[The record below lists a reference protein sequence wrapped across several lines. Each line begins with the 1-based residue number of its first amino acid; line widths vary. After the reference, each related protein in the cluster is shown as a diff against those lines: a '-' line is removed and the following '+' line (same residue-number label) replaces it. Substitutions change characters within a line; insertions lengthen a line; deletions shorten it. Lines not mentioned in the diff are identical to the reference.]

1 MNRYRTG
8 VLLVLISASS
18 FALMPILA
26 VYAYKGEA
34 DLYTVLFLRFALA
47 SLLLFAYLFYRKK
60 PVAVKLPLL
69 LKLVFIGAV
78 LYTLQSSLYF
88 ASVKYIPVSLQA
100 LFFYTY
106 PVFVAI
112 IAIVIYK
119 ERLNLR
125 LVTAI
130 AVALTGMCL
139 VIGTSFHN
147 INLPGAFLALGAAV
161 VYAIYLNLSNR
172 VLKEVL
178 PDVATAYI
186 SLSAT
191 AAFLVMGSIT
201 HSLNFSFQPAAWF
214 PIVGIALFS
223 TAIAILTLFRGMELL
238 GSTRASILSIVEP
251 LVTITISS
259 LLFHDRLSAAQWV
272 GGLLVLAGAFIVIQS
287 RGQTKENQPVSGTEP
302 CRSESSQN

>member
-1 MNRYRTG
+1 MKRNTG

-26 VYAYKGEA
+26 VYAYKGNA
-34 DLYTVLFLRFALA
+34 NLYTILFLRFALA
-47 SLLLFAYLFYRKK
+47 SLLLFSYLVYKK
-60 PVAVKLPLL
+60 KSVAVKLPLL
-69 LKLVFIGAV
+69 LKLIFIGAV

-112 IAIVIYK
+112 LAIVIYK
-119 ERLNLR
+119 ERLNPR
-125 LVTAI
+125 LMTAI
-130 AVALTGMCL
+130 AISLTGMCL

-147 INLPGAFLALGAAV
+147 INLLGAFLALGAAI

-172 VLKEVL
+172 VLSEIS
-178 PDVATAYI
+178 PDVATAYV

-191 AAFLVMGSIT
+191 AAFLVTGSVT
-201 HSLNFSFQPAAWF
+201 HSLNFYFQPSAWF
-214 PIVGIALFS
+214 PIIGIAFFS
-223 TAIAILTLFRGMELL
+223 TAVAILTLFRGMELL

-259 LLFHDRLSAAQWV
+259 LLFHDRLSATQWI

-287 RGQTKENQPVSGTEP
+287 RGQTEENRGASGADP
-302 CRSESSQN
+302 CRSESN